1 MLLNAARIYM
11 SKVVCNAAISNSGT
25 IAAIEF
31 KASRDYESE
40 SLYVTLLLPG
50 CNLSKDSINTQV
62 TENKKEIIAKSMVD
76 DSGFSAED
84 YEEEMPEIHGLSS
97 VVIGDAAETIQI
109 IFSHVHYTQ
118 FS

>member
-1 MLLNAARIYM
+1 MLNAARIYM

-25 IAAIEF
+25 IAAVEF
-31 KASRDYESE
+31 QASRGYESE

-50 CNLSKDSINTQV
+50 CNLSKSNINTLV
-62 TENKKEIIAKSMVD
+62 TGNKKEIIAKSMPA

-84 YEEEMPEIHGLSS
+84 YEEEMLEIHGLSS
-97 VVIGDAAETIQI
+97 VVMGDAAETIQI
-109 IFSHVHYTQ
+109 LFSHVHYTQ